1 MIPENTDEH
10 LGKKAFVLFALE
22 KMKWVFV
29 LIAVTIFLSIVRDA
43 ARAPALVGIVSFL
56 SKVSWFSLIFGS
68 LWAWV
73 LYKNFTFRLEEFGI
87 KMRSG
92 VIQKREVMIPYR
104 HIQSIDIVRSLPHQ
118 MLGLSKLI
126 MLTAGSE
133 DLPEKHLTEVVL
145 EPIDSALAIAIRD
158 ALQHKIGVQVVR
170 PEIGRVEGLDA
181 RTER

>member
-10 LGKKAFVLFALE
+10 LGKKAFILFALE

-43 ARAPALVGIVSFL
+43 TRARELVGIVSFL
-56 SKVSWFSLIFGS
+56 SKVSWLSLIFGS

-73 LYKNFTFRLEEFGI
+73 LYKNFTFRLEEYGI
-87 KMRSG
+87 KMKSG

-104 HIQSIDIVRSLPHQ
+104 QIQSIDIVRSLPHQ

-126 MLTAGSE
+126 MLTAGHE

-145 EPIDSALAIAIRD
+145 EPIDSVLATNMRD
-158 ALQHKIGVQVVR
+158 ALQHKIGVQVVKS
-170 PEIGRVEGLDA
+170 ETDNIQGL
-181 RTER
+181 TQG